1 MDLRAAVGIA
11 IRKIRISRAMPQEG
25 LGPSQSYVS
34 DVERGMKSPSI
45 EKIDDIATVLG
56 VHPVTLLA
64 YAYVQA
70 GVQPSDLL
78 ERIQFELSQL
88 E

>member
-1 MDLRAAVGIA
+1 MDLRTAVGIA
-11 IRKIRISRAMPQEG
+11 IRKIRISRAVPQEG
-25 LGPSQSYVS
+25 LGPSQPYVS

-70 GVQPSDLL
+70 GVPASDLL
-78 ERIQFELSQL
+78 ERIRSELSKL

>member
-1 MDLRAAVGIA
+1 MELRAAVGIA
-11 IRKIRISRAMPQEG
+11 IRKIRISRAVPQEG

-70 GVQPSDLL
+70 GVPASDLL
-78 ERIQFELSQL
+78 ERIHSELSKL

>member
-1 MDLRAAVGIA
+1 MDLKAAVGIA
-11 IRKIRISRAMPQEG
+11 IRKIRISRAVPQEE

-45 EKIDDIATVLG
+45 EKIDDMATVLG

-64 YAYVQA
+64 YAYIQA
-70 GVQPSDLL
+70 GVPPSDLL
-78 ERIQFELSQL
+78 ERVNFELSKL
-88 E
+88 R

>member
-1 MDLRAAVGIA
+1 MDLRAAIGIA
-11 IRKIRISRAMPQEG
+11 IRKIRISRAVPQEV

-70 GVQPSDLL
+70 GVPSSDLL
-78 ERIQFELSQL
+78 ERIHFELSQL

>member
-11 IRKIRISRAMPQEG
+11 IRKIRISRAVPQEE

-56 VHPVTLLA
+56 VHPLTLLA

-78 ERIQFELSQL
+78 ERIQFELSKL

>member
-11 IRKIRISRAMPQEG
+11 IRKIRVSRAVPQEG

-70 GVQPSDLL
+70 GVSSSDLL
-78 ERIQFELSQL
+78 DRIHRELSKL